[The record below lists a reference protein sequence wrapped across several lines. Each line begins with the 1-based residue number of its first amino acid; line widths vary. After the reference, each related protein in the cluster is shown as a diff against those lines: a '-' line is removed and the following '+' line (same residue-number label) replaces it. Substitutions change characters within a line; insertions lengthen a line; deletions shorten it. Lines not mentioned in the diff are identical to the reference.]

1 MLLDQNQLWVI
12 QVLTKILKHNNFF
25 IFSLTLL
32 YSCSTNTPSVS
43 YIHFNSGVNLK
54 EVVINEKRFNLTA
67 EVKDQYK
74 AARRAE
80 TFFNY
85 IVSNPDVIKRNTFD
99 YCVENKD
106 IILTKIKHTESIIVT
121 TVDKYYPLWR
131 FSSVLAYQNRNGIFL
146 NGYKMNRSEC
156 DFVETLVHEYLH
168 RLGYGHGDN
177 SSSGKQS
184 SVPYYFGG
192 VARSECEKGNI

>member
-1 MLLDQNQLWVI
+1 MSLDQNQQWVT
-12 QVLTKILKHNNFF
+12 QVLTKLFKEMNILVF
-25 IFSLTLL
+25 LTVLL
-32 YSCSTNTPSVS
+32 YSCSTNKPSVS
-43 YIHFNSGVNLK
+43 YIHFNAGVNLK
-54 EVVINEKRFNLTA
+54 EVVLNEKRFNLTQ
-67 EVKDQYK
+67 EVKELYP

-85 IVSNPDVIKRNTFD
+85 IVNNPDVIKRNTFD
-99 YCVENKD
+99 YCVENRD

-131 FSSVLAYQNRNGIFL
+131 FSSVLAYQNRNGIFM
-146 NGYKMNRSEC
+146 NGYKMKRSEC
-156 DFVETLVHEYLH
+156 EFVETLVHEYLH

-177 SSSGKQS
+177 SSSGKQN

-192 VARSECEKGNI
+192 VAYSECEKGNI

>member
-1 MLLDQNQLWVI
+1 MNIV
-12 QVLTKILKHNNFF
+12 VFA
-25 IFSLTLL
+25 LTLL
-32 YSCSTNTPSVS
+32 YSCSTNSPSVS

-54 EVVINEKRFNLTA
+54 EVVINEKRFNLTQ
-67 EVKDQYK
+67 EVKELYK
-74 AARRAE
+74 SARRAE
-80 TFFNY
+80 AFFNY
-85 IVSNPDVIKRNTFD
+85 IVNNPEVIKRNTFD
-99 YCVENKD
+99 YSVENRD

-131 FSSVLAYQNRNGIFL
+131 FSSVLAYQNRNGIFI
-146 NGYKMNRSEC
+146 NGYKFNRSEC

-177 SSSGKQS
+177 SSSGKQN

-192 VARSECEKGNI
+192 VAYSECQKGNI